1 MRPIYG
7 AREHDSVYLHV
18 QESDI
23 RDDLPD
29 PPATEVVNS
38 AITLFATALPLQS
51 SKVQEGVL
59 EQLATFLSSNSLQRD
74 PGRKAAVTAN
84 TGMAILGALKVALGE
99 TFAEPGDL
107 KHPVVEKCLQEMLHV
122 RFSNHLILEQ
132 ELLKSRSGF
141 DTRPRSIYSEY
152 RL

>member
-1 MRPIYG
+1 MRPVHG
-7 AREHDSVYLHV
+7 AREHDSVYLHA
-18 QESDI
+18 QESGR

-59 EQLATFLSSNSLQRD
+59 EQLATFLSSGSLQRD

-84 TGMAILGALKVALGE
+84 TALAILGALKVALGE
-99 TFAEPGDL
+99 TFAESGDL
-107 KHPVVEKCLQEMLHV
+107 KHPMVEKYFQEMLHV
-122 RFSNHLILEQ
+122 RTFDSF
-132 ELLKSRSGF
+132 LLN
-141 DTRPRSIYSEY
+141 TRYTYGLFRV
-152 RL
+152 